1 MNTDLI
7 KNSIRTIPDFPK
19 KGILFRDIST
29 LFLDPLAW
37 NKTIDALSTK
47 LNNISYDKI
56 IGVEARGFGIA
67 GALSYKHQKGYAM
80 ARKAGKLPHDVV
92 STTYDLEYGS
102 ATLEIHRDSLQPGE
116 RVVVIDD
123 LLATGGTV
131 KATCELIESL
141 GAQVV
146 ASLFII
152 NLPDLKGSEVLKAYN
167 PQWLVELEGE

>member
-1 MNTDLI
+1 MDNQLI
-7 KNSIRTIPDFPK
+7 RNSIRTIPNFPK
-19 KGILFRDIST
+19 EGILFRDIST
-29 LFLDPLAW
+29 LFLDPVAW
-37 NKTIDALSTK
+37 NKTIDELSLK
-47 LNNISYDKI
+47 LDDISYDKL

-67 GALSYKHQKGYAM
+67 GALGYKQKKGYAM

-102 ATLEIHRDSLQPGE
+102 ATLEIHRDALQPLE

-131 KATCELIESL
+131 QATCKLVESL

-146 ASLFII
+146 ACLFII
-152 NLPDLKGSEVLKAYN
+152 NLPDLKGAQLLQSYN
-167 PQWLVELEGE
+167 PQWLVEFEGG